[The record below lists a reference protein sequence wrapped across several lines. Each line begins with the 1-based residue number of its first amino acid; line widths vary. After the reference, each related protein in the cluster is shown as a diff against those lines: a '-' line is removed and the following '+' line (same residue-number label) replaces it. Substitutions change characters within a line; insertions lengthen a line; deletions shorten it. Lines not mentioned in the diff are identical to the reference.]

1 MEALEEVSAAREHG
15 AAVGSVPLPWNS
27 YPCAVALPLSHRP
40 PSVPSSPSSLPSH
53 PPPPFSVPLP
63 FSLSTPQ
70 RLATLN
76 WYHHPEHCPRRKR
89 CCHLTTR
96 ISNST
101 VRCTPT
107 PHWAQ
112 HLLEFWWHLHLQ
124 HYYLKLMWRPFL
136 QDLLKW
142 DKARA
147 AVGRQGLCLQAVKIV
162 GFEAFSCPVDLV
174 PFWERNTVKAFFLI
188 KNIFFRLG
196 HLFRDLEVSPSIVLE
211 NGKEFC
217 PECQVSLLALIIFFF
232 FFW

>member
-1 MEALEEVSAAREHG
+1 MLACRRRKPGQLPQLGRLGSCGGSGRSLGCPRTRCCRGLRASALEFS
-15 AAVGSVPLPWNS
+15 SLCCSSTPFSPS
-27 YPCAVALPLSHRP
+27 

-53 PPPPFSVPLP
+53 PPPPFPVLLP

-112 HLLEFWWHLHLQ
+112 HLLEFWWHLDLQ

-136 QDLLKW
+136 QDLPKW

-147 AVGRQGLCLQAVKIV
+147 AVGRQGLCLQAVKIL
-162 GFEAFSCPVDLV
+162 GFEAFSCPVD
-174 PFWERNTVKAFFLI
+174 
-188 KNIFFRLG
+188 
-196 HLFRDLEVSPSIVLE
+196 
-211 NGKEFC
+211 
-217 PECQVSLLALIIFFF
+217 
-232 FFW
+232 